1 MKIIVYTLVVL
12 FFANTL
18 HAQEASRIMKLSAE
32 KYADMKVYMDSGKV
46 ISSYY
51 NLPHPHSTA
60 SLFKT
65 AYSDKGSFNF
75 EYYTLGSTD
84 ISILNRDA
92 DKQVKV

>member
-60 SLFKT
+60 LLLKQLIRIK
-65 AYSDKGSFNF
+65 DRL
-75 EYYTLGSTD
+75 TLNIIHWD
-84 ISILNRDA
+84 QMISA
-92 DKQVKV
+92 S